1 MVLFACTAAY
11 LLSYLAASRG
21 MYILS
26 GLVLIGTAAGTA
38 FYDYRKS
45 GRLICPAVLFS
56 LSWIGGSGISCLK
69 LSRLQVPWETE
80 TWLCIY
86 LTYAVFRI
94 VYMWSAKL
102 FENKRNR
109 NNSGGISAAGA
120 VSEIS
125 GFELNASEKSYELH
139 TAKASNRPV
148 SDRVNIMPESNHRST
163 SAILAIM
170 CVIALVST
178 GSFIAE
184 ALILGYIPLFLMDTP
199 HAYSYFHVSG
209 LHYFTVSFVLLPAMA
224 VLYLYERRVF
234 GTAAKKELSQEELS
248 GKELSNQEHLNQGL
262 PKKDISKKELALLSI
277 CTSAGIILP
286 VLLVSRYQLFF
297 GLMLAGAVYLILQGG
312 SISISFNRRTVTALV
327 SAFFALLALY
337 LFITVRRAHSIE
349 YLNGIFEMK
358 DPRTPIFITQP
369 YMYIANNFDNLN
381 CLVRDLPAHT
391 HGLRML
397 FPWIALFGLK
407 FTRPELAAFPIY
419 VTKEELTTV
428 TLVYDAY
435 YDFGLAG
442 VVPFVAAGA
451 FLAAFFEQMALRYC
465 GYSRHS
471 GGSNATGAAALRFFF
486 VMIYAQITIY
496 LALAFFTTW
505 LSNPTTWF
513 LFGLTT
519 LLSLC
524 IWIMVRQR

>member
-1 MVLFACTAAY
+1 
-11 LLSYLAASRG
+11 
-21 MYILS
+21 
-26 GLVLIGTAAGTA
+26 
-38 FYDYRKS
+38 
-45 GRLICPAVLFS
+45 
-56 LSWIGGSGISCLK
+56 
-69 LSRLQVPWETE
+69 
-80 TWLCIY
+80 
-86 LTYAVFRI
+86 
-94 VYMWSAKL
+94 
-102 FENKRNR
+102 
-109 NNSGGISAAGA
+109 
-120 VSEIS
+120 
-125 GFELNASEKSYELH
+125 
-139 TAKASNRPV
+139 
-148 SDRVNIMPESNHRST
+148 
-163 SAILAIM
+163 
-170 CVIALVST
+170 
-178 GSFIAE
+178 
-184 ALILGYIPLFLMDTP
+184 
-199 HAYSYFHVSG
+199 
-209 LHYFTVSFVLLPAMA
+209 
-224 VLYLYERRVF
+224 
-234 GTAAKKELSQEELS
+234 
-248 GKELSNQEHLNQGL
+248 
-262 PKKDISKKELALLSI
+262 
-277 CTSAGIILP
+277 
-286 VLLVSRYQLFF
+286 
-297 GLMLAGAVYLILQGG
+297 MLAGAVYLILQGG

-465 GYSRHS
+465 GYTRHS
-471 GGSNATGAAALRFFF
+471 GGSNAAGAAALRFFF